1 MTALSAAEPAFCAVE
16 LAASPVLLAA
26 FSVLDAALLA
36 ASSVLDAALLAA
48 FSVLDAALLAAFS
61 VPCAAFCAVSP
72 AALAAVA
79 APPAAPAAAAP
90 AAAPGDAELLDELL
104 LISEELVLGLV
115 EGLVEVDDVWSFGG
129 VVPLEGD
136 VLDGLFE
143 QVEETMLA
151 LSTLMVSPLAVPV
164 TETVW
169 PT

>member
-1 MTALSAAEPAFCAVE
+1 LTALSAAEPAFCAVE
-16 LAASPVLLAA
+16 LAASPALFAA
-26 FSVLDAALLA
+26 FSVLDAAFCA
-36 ASSVLDAALLAA
+36 AEPTASPPL
-48 FSVLDAALLAAFS
+48 FAAFS

-72 AALAAVA
+72 VAAA

-90 AAAPGDAELLDELL
+90 AVAPGDAELLDGLL

-115 EGLVEVDDVWSFGG
+115 EGLVEVDDVWSVGG
-129 VVPLEGD
+129 VVLLEGG
-136 VLDGLFE
+136 VLDGLVE
-143 QVEETMLA
+143 QLEETKLA